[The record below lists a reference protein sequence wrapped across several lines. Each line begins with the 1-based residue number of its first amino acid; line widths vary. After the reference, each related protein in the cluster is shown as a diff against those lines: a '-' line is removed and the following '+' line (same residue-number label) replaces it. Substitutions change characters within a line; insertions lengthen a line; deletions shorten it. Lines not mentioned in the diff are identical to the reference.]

1 MNIKLAT
8 LSIISIAFGVAISQ
22 PALAQEKAPPPSQ
35 RFDYAPN
42 IYRMDNIQPRHH
54 YASGPIPNVSA
65 GAMPRSSSMLGVD
78 PIMLAKP
85 APQVAP
91 IARTNVTP
99 QISFSNPIPKIVP
112 QLPPLQPTQLAATP
126 FNKMFGNPNNPNQ
139 APVVASLPAP
149 KAQSI
154 ARQHTQQGVTGRLR
168 RPVAPVAMTG
178 VSGRL
183 RTPAANVAN
192 YGQGIGYT
200 PGAFL
205 PVQSGSGMSTS
216 TNVSGSVLTR
226 KRH

>member
-8 LSIISIAFGVAISQ
+8 LSIISIAAGIAVSQ
-22 PALAQEKAPPPSQ
+22 PANAEGA
-35 RFDYAPN
+35 RFDFAPQTYA
-42 IYRMDNIQPRHH
+42 MDSVKPHHH
-54 YASGPIPNVSA
+54 YPSGPLPNVTA

-149 KAQSI
+149 KAQPI
-154 ARQHTQQGVTGRLR
+154 ARQHTQGVTGRLR